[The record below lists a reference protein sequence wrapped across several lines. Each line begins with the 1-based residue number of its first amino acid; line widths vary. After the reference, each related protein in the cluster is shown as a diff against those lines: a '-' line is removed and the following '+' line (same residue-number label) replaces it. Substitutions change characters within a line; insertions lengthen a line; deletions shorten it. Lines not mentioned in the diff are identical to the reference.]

1 MTSAHTTSPAYFS
14 TPNSL
19 IEIQSEQQD
28 QHFKNQQQLRP
39 TYQNTMKHTSTRE
52 EEQAPLLQQTQ
63 SPKIESELEEYRTK
77 ESHTL
82 NEYNTETQKQYTQ
95 QREPSFTPTNPLD
108 TNKDSNRAARQYTRA
123 KFTETLQNVK
133 QAIEN
138 GIYPER
144 IYQGSSGSYFCRD
157 NNRNIVAVFKPKN
170 EEPYGTFRPNPHMSI
185 DSPKI

>member
-1 MTSAHTTSPAYFS
+1 MTSAQTTSQAYFS

-19 IEIQSEQQD
+19 IEIQSEQQ
-28 QHFKNQQQLRP
+28 QQQPKNRQQARP

-63 SPKIESELEEYRTK
+63 SPKIEPELDLYRIK
-77 ESHTL
+77 QSHTP
-82 NEYNTETQKQYTQ
+82 NEYNTDIQKYYTQ
-95 QREPSFTPTNPLD
+95 QREPSSTPTNPLD
-108 TNKDSNRAARQYTRA
+108 TNRDSNRAARQYTRA
-123 KFTETLQNVK
+123 KFTETLQTVK

-170 EEPYGTFRPNPHMSI
+170 EEPYGTFRSSPHMSI
-185 DSPKI
+185 DSLKI